1 MEHQGDKIKSIILS
15 IILFLIIIL
24 LVIFFIVRIGTGE
37 VNNFRIACNSFGGEY
52 QTIGDE
58 EGEGFIE
65 CSVKYPN
72 CNNFCILNGNTYEYD
87 RKYFNLGFGW
97 NKYFCVEDCRY
108 ENSLNNGVTCV
119 C

>member
-1 MEHQGDKIKSIILS
+1 MKKEFIVNLIVLICIL
-15 IILFLIIIL
+15 I
-24 LVIFFIVRIGTGE
+24 VMFFIVRIGTDG
-37 VNNFRIACNSFGGEY
+37 VNSFINACNNFGGEY
-52 QTIGDE
+52 QIIGDE

-72 CNNFCILNGNTYEYD
+72 CNNFCILNGNTYSYYD
-87 RKYFNLGFGW
+87 RGFFNLGFGY
-97 NKYFCVEDCRY
+97 NKYFCIEDCKY